1 MNQIPNLLIVDDDK
15 GSILLLKLIIRK
27 IPANI
32 IYAYS
37 GEEALEKTKG
47 IDLALAIIDVQMP
60 NMTGYD
66 LAARLN
72 EERAV
77 DRVPVIFLTATF
89 INDNE
94 ILKGYNTGAVD
105 YLLKPAEPHILISKI
120 NVFLELH
127 NQRLTIQRESVIL
140 KNYTNELTR
149 VNLALKE
156 SKEKYRS
163 YIDNA
168 PDGIFVV
175 NSEGQYLEV
184 NNAASR
190 ITGYTKEELQE
201 MSITDLLP
209 EEFLG
214 EGLRSFNE
222 LVNSG
227 TLLSDFL
234 ILNKNKER
242 RWMSLNSVKVG
253 DEIFIGFAKDVTLRK
268 EMEDIVLEQQCKLE
282 IQNVQLSRAK
292 DIAEEALRKYSE
304 LYDSAPSCYFTLS
317 NDNTILE
324 LNHSAARMLG
334 RSRTELIGSHFENY
348 ISKSSLPAFN
358 DFFINIFK
366 KDVKKGCELMMN
378 TEVTGQRYVLAEGIV
393 IVESELCQINIVDI
407 SERKLAEQ
415 TLTISEEKYRTMLNA
430 SPDGI
435 LLMGL
440 TGMITE
446 VSEIALELFGAEGKE
461 DMIGKEISIFVPDDE
476 IATLKDIF
484 EKTMTEGLVQ
494 NISLKIR
501 KMNLLVFPAEASVT
515 LIQGSDKSPLSF
527 MFIIRDISQ
536 RTKIEAAQIH
546 AARMASLGEMASSIA
561 HEINQPLNII
571 SMVMDKILFES
582 AKTDIIESGFLKN
595 KSDKIFENI
604 TRIRNIIDHVRTF
617 SRNNNGYISSSFDI
631 NSAIENALSMISE
644 QFKYLGINMILN
656 LDRGIPQFSGN
667 TYQFEQVI
675 LNLLINAKDAIMEK
689 QNRQDEVLDLTIS
702 TSTYF
707 ENSSV
712 IVEIAD
718 SGIGISND
726 NISNVMLPF
735 FTTKEAGKGTGLGL
749 SICYQFIKEMGGT
762 IDISSE
768 EGTGTKVKLNL
779 NYQKI
784 KS

>member
-27 IPANI
+27 IPVNI
-32 IYAYS
+32 INAYS

-60 NMTGYD
+60 IMNGYE

-127 NQRLTIQRESVIL
+127 NQRLTIQKEAVIL

-168 PDGIFVV
+168 PDGVFVV
-175 NSEGQYLEV
+175 NNEGQYLEV

-190 ITGYTKEELQE
+190 ITGYSKEELQK
-201 MSITDLLP
+201 MSITDLMP
-209 EEFLG
+209 EEFLA

-227 TLLSDFL
+227 KLHTDFL
-234 ILNKNKER
+234 FLNKKKER
-242 RWMSLNSVKVG
+242 RWMSLNSVRIG
-253 DEIFIGFAKDVTLRK
+253 DALFIGFAKDVTLRK
-268 EMEDIVLEQQCKLE
+268 EMEDVVLDQQCKLE
-282 IQNVQLSRAK
+282 IQNLQLSRAK
-292 DIAEEALRKYSE
+292 DIAEEASRKYSE

-324 LNHSAARMLG
+324 LNYSAARMLG
-334 RSRTELIGSHFENY
+334 RNRSELIGSHFETY
-348 ISKSSLPAFN
+348 ISKNSLPAFC
-358 DFFINIFK
+358 DFFLSIFK
-366 KDVKKGCELMMN
+366 NDVKKACELMIE
-378 TEVTGQRYVLAEGIV
+378 TEVNGQRYVHAEGTV
-393 IVESELCQINIVDI
+393 IIESKLCQINLVDI

-440 TGMITE
+440 TGIITE
-446 VSEIALELFGAEGKE
+446 ASEIALELFGAEGKE
-461 DMIGKEISIFVPDDE
+461 DMIGKEISVFVPDDE
-476 IATLKDIF
+476 NATLKDIF

-494 NISLKIR
+494 NIGLKIR
-501 KMNLLVFPAEASVT
+501 KKNLTVFPSEASVT

-546 AARMASLGEMASSIA
+546 ASRMASLGEMASGIA

-582 AKTDIIESGFLKN
+582 ARTDIIESGFLKN

-656 LDRGIPQFSGN
+656 LDRSIPLFSGN

-675 LNLLINAKDAIMEK
+675 LNLLINAKDAVIEK
-689 QNRQDEVLDLTIS
+689 KNRQDEEFDQNIS
-702 TSTYF
+702 TSTYV
-707 ENSSV
+707 ENNSV

-718 SGIGISND
+718 SGIGISKD
-726 NISNVMLPF
+726 NIASVMLPF

-762 IDISSE
+762 IEISSE

-779 NYQKI
+779 IYQKI